1 MSSNM
6 SISSS
11 IEVIEEENDE
21 EQSWEIIEEPKST
34 KSTTRS
40 IEVEREH
47 SLITFR
53 KI

>member
-1 MSSNM
+1 M

-21 EQSWEIIEEPKST
+21 EQSWEIIEEPKSA
-34 KSTTRS
+34 STTRS

-47 SLITFR
+47 SLITSR